1 MNTENLK
8 GLIAS
13 ELIIV
18 AREEKD
24 KRPTELNF
32 EELIDVTDSIV
43 KKLILY
49 GVVGRSEQLKPKQQ
63 ICYKSNEP
71 CKYDCT
77 GLCKESC

>member
-49 GVVGRSEQLKPKQQ
+49 GVVKSSCDKLSHNSDIVMGGRCTKCFGVSEM
-63 ICYKSNEP
+63 Y
-71 CKYDCT
+71 
-77 GLCKESC
+77 

>member
-49 GVVGRSEQLKPKQQ
+49 GVVWRSEPCGLLHSTDWNGKCFKCGEQVFEREPK
-63 ICYKSNEP
+63 
-71 CKYDCT
+71 
-77 GLCKESC
+77 

>member
-32 EELIDVTDSIV
+32 KELIDVTDIIV

-49 GVVGRSEQLKPKQQ
+49 GV
-63 ICYKSNEP
+63 IC
-71 CKYDCT
+71 
-77 GLCKESC
+77 SCLTKTQ

>member
-43 KKLILY
+43 KKLSIPD
-49 GVVGRSEQLKPKQQ
+49 VVEQSEQLCDKCEREKQLQ
-63 ICYKSNEP
+63 ILSKQAQDLNMG
-71 CKYDCT
+71 YD
-77 GLCKESC
+77 